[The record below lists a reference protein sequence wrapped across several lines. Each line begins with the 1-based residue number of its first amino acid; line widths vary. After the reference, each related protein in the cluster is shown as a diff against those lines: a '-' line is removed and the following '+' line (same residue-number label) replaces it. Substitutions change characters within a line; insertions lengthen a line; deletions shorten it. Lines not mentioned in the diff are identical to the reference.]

1 VSSVASL
8 ACENDLIAAAVA
20 LGADQV
26 PGLSAAELELMRA
39 APTPSKVLLRDL
51 RKLIRAGEDPLG
63 DAFASIR
70 SPDERR
76 ESGATYT
83 PPGIVAAMMAW
94 SGAQRAP
101 DRVVDPGTGSARFLC
116 AAGRHFKTATLVGFE
131 IDPLA
136 ALMARANLSAAGF
149 AKRSRIELT
158 DYRKAA
164 EPFKG
169 RTLFVGNPPYVR
181 HHLIDSA
188 WKTWLVE
195 MAGRYQLKASQLAGL
210 HVYFFLA
217 TVLRAAPGDRGA
229 FITAAEWLDVN
240 YGQLVRDLF
249 LGPLGGQGIVV
260 VEPKAAPFPDAATT
274 AAITT
279 FEVGSKPTSVRLRRV
294 KRMSDLVDLNG
305 GRLIKRERLDTESRW
320 SRLTHTGRE
329 CPEGFVELGE
339 LCRVHRGSVTGA
351 NAVWIENDDSLGV
364 PSQFKFPT
372 VTKARELIAAG
383 RVLGASALLRS
394 VIDLPT
400 ELDELPSQE
409 RAAVERFLKLARNRG
424 AHEGYIAR
432 HRRAWWSVGL
442 RAPAPILATYMARR
456 PPTFVRNLAH
466 ARHINIAHGLYPREA
481 LSEAQLLRLVDYLS
495 TSVSV
500 ADGRT
505 YAGGLTKFEPGEME
519 RLYVPSPK
527 LLAEACA

>member
-1 VSSVASL
+1 MSTAPTL
-8 ACENDLIAAAVA
+8 ACEADLIAAAVA

-26 PGLSAAELELMRA
+26 PGMSAAELKLMRA
-39 APTPSKVLLRDL
+39 AAPLTKALVRELRE
-51 RKLIRAGEDPLG
+51 LIRAGQDPLG
-63 DAFASIR
+63 DAFGSIR

-76 ESGATYT
+76 DSGATYT
-83 PPGIVAAMMAW
+83 PGRIVDAMMAW
-94 SGAQRAP
+94 ASVQRAP
-101 DRVVDPGTGSARFLC
+101 DRVLDPGTGSARFLC
-116 AAGRHFKTATLVGFE
+116 AAGQHFKSAQLVGFE

-136 ALMARANLSAAGF
+136 ALMARANLATMGL
-149 AKRSRIELT
+149 AKRARIELT
-158 DYRKAA
+158 DYRNKA

-181 HHLIDSA
+181 HHLIDTA

-195 MAGRYQLKASQLAGL
+195 MAGRYNLKASQLAGL

-279 FEVGSKPTSVRLRRV
+279 FEIGSRPASVRVRRV
-294 KRMSDLVDLNG
+294 KRMADLVDLNG
-305 GRLIKRERLDTESRW
+305 GRLIKRERLDAESRW
-320 SRLTHTGRE
+320 SRLTHTGRD
-329 CPEGFVELGE
+329 CPDGFVELGE

-351 NAVWIENDDSLGV
+351 NAVWIESEASFGV
-364 PSQFKFPT
+364 PGQFKFPT

-383 RVLGASALLRS
+383 RVLGDPKLLRS

-400 ELDELPSQE
+400 ELDELPVEE
-409 RAAVERFLKLARNRG
+409 RAAIERFLKVARTRG
-424 AHEGYIAR
+424 AHESYIAR

-456 PPTFVRNLAH
+456 PPTFVRNLAS

-527 LLAEACA
+527 LLAEAVA